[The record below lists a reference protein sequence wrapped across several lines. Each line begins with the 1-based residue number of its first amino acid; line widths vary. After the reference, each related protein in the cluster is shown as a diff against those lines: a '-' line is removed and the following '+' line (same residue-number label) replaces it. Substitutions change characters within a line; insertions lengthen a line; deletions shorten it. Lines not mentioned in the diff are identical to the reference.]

1 MLSDQPLTTGPTSRT
16 FRHTSTDR
24 VHAQFSNSTIQR
36 LCFRSK
42 RSQVQTMSPRR
53 LTGTGAR
60 ARTVRRYS
68 SGRVALSPAEGF
80 GCTGLNRR
88 QPWPRSFD
96 GRKMRPIDVTIGEF
110 RLGGTFRLV
119 YLLPNTTTNRTTK
132 RSKSRR
138 STTSRRSLSLEL
150 LRHRGL
156 HPGASGYREGRPPVW
171 SPRLS
176 ATLVTRGIKSPRRS
190 RFPPPRLGD
199 RRSARDDGVAS
210 SLRLAL

>member
-1 MLSDQPLTTGPTSRT
+1 MP
-16 FRHTSTDR
+16 
-24 VHAQFSNSTIQR
+24 HAQPPRRSGRVAERPTADYRLDDPYIQAHVHR
-36 LCFRSK
+36 P
-42 RSQVQTMSPRR
+42 SPRSILQLDGSATVLKVEALAGSNHVTPTADR
-53 LTGTGAR
+53 DGAR

-68 SGRVALSPAEGF
+68 SDRVAPQPGEGF

-96 GRKMRPIDVTIGEF
+96 GRTMRPIDVTIGEF

-119 YLLPNTTTNRTTK
+119 YLLLNTTTNPTTK

-190 RFPPPRLGD
+190 RFPTTTG
-199 RRSARDDGVAS
+199 
-210 SLRLAL
+210 